1 MCLIVFAYQT
11 HKDFPLLVAANRDE
25 FYKRTSEASHFWPDK
40 PDILAGRD
48 ALAGGTW
55 LGISKQGRFAAITN
69 GIKAKTSRSQTLSR
83 GSITVDFLA
92 GEMTAVQY
100 AHEIHSR
107 IGSFNGFHLIIYDM
121 QSMYYIDS
129 QCNIFIRDTC
139 ELPAGIYGLSNAG
152 LHSDW
157 PKCEIGKTKMSKI
170 ISRDAFDLEDLFT
183 VISSRKLASKS
194 HLEKLGLFE
203 KKDILLSGQFVST
216 EDYGTR
222 CSTAISISSNEKV
235 NWIEKSFD
243 SSCRVTGSI
252 YETFNLKLSS
262 NRKIPDE

>member
-1 MCLIVFAYQT
+1 MCLIIFAYQT
-11 HKDFPLLVAANRDE
+11 RQDFPLLVVANRDE
-25 FYKRTSEASHFWPDK
+25 FYKRASETSHFWPDK

-48 ALAGGTW
+48 NLANGTW
-55 LGISKQGRFAAITN
+55 LGISKRGRFAAITN
-69 GIKAKTSRSQTLSR
+69 GIETKANHMKKYSR
-83 GSITVDFLA
+83 GSIVVDFLA
-92 GEMTAVQY
+92 GEMSARQY
-100 AHEIHSR
+100 ALEIHSR

-129 QCNIFIRDTC
+129 QCNIFSKRAC

-157 PKCEIGKTKMSKI
+157 PKCEIGKNKMSKI

-222 CSTAISISSNEKV
+222 CSTAISISSKEKV
-235 NWIEKSFD
+235 SWIEKSFD
-243 SSCRVTGSI
+243 SSCRLTGSI
-252 YETFNLKLSS
+252 YKTFNLKLSS
-262 NRKIPDE
+262 SRKVPDE